1 MTSGE
6 RILVV
11 DDDDDIRE
19 VIQDVLASE
28 GYRVDVA
35 RDGAEALSKLPGA
48 TPPSLI
54 LLDMMMPNMDGE
66 TFLRAVRR
74 KPQMAE
80 ARVVVVSGSAGIREK
95 VNGMEVAA
103 CLVKPF
109 ELDELLGV
117 VRRLTAQQPH

>member
-1 MTSGE
+1 MTSDE

-28 GYRVDVA
+28 GYLVDVA

-48 TPPSLI
+48 APPSLI

-66 TFLRAVRR
+66 TFLRAVRS
-74 KPQMAE
+74 KPQMAD
-80 ARVVVVSGSAGIREK
+80 ARVVVVSGSAGIRDR
-95 VNGMEVAA
+95 VNAMDVAA

-117 VRRLTAQQPH
+117 VRRLTTQPPH